1 MNFIL
6 WFTYNVLHVHVKG
19 ASTVPLCVNRVTEM
33 LMKFWENSARVPT
46 AFLIVPTKCL
56 LVFL

>member
-6 WFTYNVLHVHVKG
+6 WFTYNVLHVKG